1 MNLDIPQVF
10 HHAHAPFSF
19 RGRHTVSERFAA
31 DSKVAVEI
39 EVHLSSP
46 DVFECKTPIIPILL
60 INPSVPSGELT

>member
-10 HHAHAPFSF
+10 HHAPFSF

-31 DSKVAVEI
+31 DSKVAAEI

-46 DVFECKTPIIPILL
+46 DVFECKTPIIPILWQTNIAIENGHL
-60 INPSVPSGELT
+60 